1 MSDDK
6 TIAVEINFSRP
17 SFQGLPGKEKL
28 KPTNTVQDVFNFL
41 N

>member
-28 KPTNTVQDVFNFL
+28 KPTNTIQDGFNFL

>member
-6 TIAVEINFSRP
+6 TIVVEINFSRP
-17 SFQGLPGKEKL
+17 SFEGLPGKENM